1 MNTVVIQDESTI
13 NDISVVAN
21 IDIEEKTAVVQE
33 DTTNH
38 DRNLV
43 FKTVSVILII
53 AVGALFLSVKIK
65 NKNV

>member
-21 IDIEEKTAVVQE
+21 IDIEEQTAVVQE